1 MKKINHIGI
10 AVRNLDETLPFYT
23 ETLGLTF
30 KDVDKVESEGV
41 KVAFCSIGESNFEL
55 LEPLHEESPIAKFI
69 EKRGEGIHHIA
80 LEVDDIQ
87 ARLEQFKTE
96 GIRMINDQPKQGA
109 HDTQVAFLH
118 PKAANGVLLELCQ
131 PKQED

>member
-30 KDVDKVESEGV
+30 KGVDKVESEGV
-41 KVAFCSIGESNFEL
+41 KVAFLSIGESNFEL

-118 PKAANGVLLELCQ
+118 PKAANGDLLELCQ

>member
-10 AVRNLDETLPFYT
+10 AVKNIDETLPFYT

-30 KDVDKVESEGV
+30 RGVDEVESEGV
-41 KVAFCSIGESNFEL
+41 KVAFLSIGESNFEL

-80 LEVDDIQ
+80 LEVDDIH
-87 ARLEQFKTE
+87 ARLEQFKSE
-96 GIRMINDQPKQGA
+96 GIRMIHDQPKQGA